1 MVRQSQIQEQ
11 STRVFTRWPGRSQA
25 REAGL
30 LRDDNGFP
38 DRAHRV
44 AACGNAVTPVI
55 PELIGRAILAAL
67 QDSRTARPSRACAAG
82 EAFDPRVSPTYS
94 AGDA

>member
-1 MVRQSQIQEQ
+1 LGEIK
-11 STRVFTRWPGRSQA
+11 GY
-25 REAGL
+25 
-30 LRDDNGFP
+30 
-38 DRAHRV
+38 
-44 AACGNAVTPVI
+44 GNAVVPQI